1 MSKFT
6 KSTAQA
12 SVQTLAN
19 TLQQAVQNKS
29 KAHQFF
35 RSGIFNAGKWLGSWE
50 KMQSKGCS
58 NGEAALMAAFLPHAF
73 PTTQSSRWPWQDRN
87 DFLSKKNTKRWI
99 QGLYD
104 LDSQATVYVDLIPG
118 LAEWIADVYNYI
130 PRDMWSMAARLL
142 ARFYHSS
149 KQLFKQVQSNS
160 SNLNDVSED
169 QFFFHHVDEKLHT
182 LFDFSKPSKT
192 KGATRKVFDSG
203 LSDEDSNSAY
213 GSHSHVHRHGLYLL
227 FQIAMV
233 DDGWHDTV
241 FDTTKN
247 KFQKHIDKI
256 NDKSCL
262 SVLRTAQ
269 LEICYQTDVSRQFDW
284 SILNGLGIDGIQQV
298 SAFPFPSIIVAAQD
312 WKPEAEKLIRQKV
325 LKIRALKSNIQL
337 VTQLLD
343 VNRRHGSCNALPLFQ
358 DVERWICS
366 GGVVATWGEFSY
378 DYLILWLDQLHSLD
392 LSSLLLDRTHELEHM
407 TEEEQ
412 RERLME
418 CLTLFFEKDVYA
430 LCTTNQRK
438 ESFFDL
444 WYLSDPQREA
454 VTFEGGFLMTHVL
467 RLVNDPVFENVEGL
481 QTNML
486 SFVLNVVPKQEV
498 GKSKHTRL
506 LLLLSVLLHR
516 QVLKVHDGEL
526 AECIRGGMLSDLLIS
541 KTTSTLIQ
549 DGDLKQRDKMY
560 VCASPIAVWL
570 LNTKAFKGYQT
581 PITFQ
586 IIQSFLM
593 DCSTPTER
601 FIFFWRLG
609 LYQPSVDF
617 YKIFAKNLFFP
628 FHLLNASI
636 QYTQTDWYTICNQ
649 LIGYVPN
656 QKFLKPEPVD
666 KSIDTQ
672 HQSKT
677 LFSID
682 SVDAMTK
689 TVQDFNNI
697 WSNIMV
703 GNPQIVLPAGVSWP
717 NVAVETMIDNWQ
729 MWMKAP
735 PPVNHLKF
743 GESLAMLN
751 QFFTALQTVLSN
763 IVHDVDVQI
772 LINMLVQFKKVCT
785 DLETGTEVN
794 LDEELAV
801 LNTFDSKA
809 LVECVPVE
817 LSFLYETVVDK
828 IKTVLNEVIDT
839 EKQFLEWDKEIQS
852 AHVSFSKLKQYFSGN
867 AGYWK
872 HVGNIFEPTRVE
884 QFVSQAWIDNL
895 PYQSDWTANQ
905 FAQGL
910 STFESVFEGYAKD
923 PKRPYEVLTQKIL
936 EQPKK
941 LGRLYSPLLNVI
953 HHRIQELTQQS
964 TKKSDGEQSLLVED
978 KKLSNDNKMEAVD
991 TTLRDQGL
999 HGLANKFSKGQVTS
1013 FGGTILRFALNHG
1026 LSSFVAAVVSLTL
1039 LLDFGGSLLNLYSDN
1054 IVASLVSLVAALAF
1068 AFGYPYASK
1077 HRGMGVSVKDS
1088 VQNILPSFIVS
1099 AVMSY
1104 GLALI
1109 WTMADGDASFGL
1121 PAVLLMLFFTTI
1133 VKAATDGAFE
1143 KDKE

>member
-1 MSKFT
+1 MSGFT
-6 KSTAQA
+6 KSTAQV

-29 KAHQFF
+29 KAHPFF

-58 NGEAALMAAFLPHAF
+58 NGDAALMAAFLPYEF
-73 PTTQSSRWPWQDRN
+73 STTQSSRWPWQERTG
-87 DFLSKKNTKRWI
+87 FLSTKNTKRWI

-118 LAEWIADVYNYI
+118 LVEWIADVYNYI

-149 KQLFKQVQSNS
+149 KQLFKQVQSA
-160 SNLNDVSED
+160 DSEVIPD

-182 LFDFSKPSKT
+182 LFDFSTPSKT
-192 KGATRKVFDSG
+192 KGAIRTVFDSG
-203 LSDEDSNSAY
+203 LSDDEANSAY

-241 FDTTKN
+241 FDTTKK

-269 LEICYQTDVSRQFDW
+269 LEICYQTDVSRHFDW
-284 SILNGLGIDGIQQV
+284 TVLNGLGIDGIQQV
-298 SAFPFPSIIVAAQD
+298 SAFPLPSIIVAAQD
-312 WKPEAEKLIRQKV
+312 WKPETEKLIRQKV

-343 VNRRHGSCNALPLFQ
+343 VNRRHAYCNALPLFQ
-358 DVERWICS
+358 DVEGWVCS
-366 GGVVATWGEFSY
+366 VGVTAKWGEFSY
-378 DYLILWLDQLHSLD
+378 DYLILWLDQLHPFNI
-392 LSSLLLDRTHELEHM
+392 SSPLMKRIQDVVNM
-407 TEEEQ
+407 TPEEQ
-412 RERLME
+412 RERLMY
-418 CLTLFFEKDVYA
+418 CLRLFFETDLYA

-438 ESFFDL
+438 EAFFDL

-467 RLVNDPVFENVEGL
+467 RLVKDSVFENVEGL

-486 SFVLNVVPKQEV
+486 NFVLNVIPKQEV

-516 QVLKVHDGEL
+516 QLLKVHDGEL
-526 AECIRGGMLSDLLIS
+526 AECIRGGMLSELLIS

-593 DCSTPTER
+593 GCSTPTAR
-601 FIFFWRLG
+601 FVFFWRLG

-649 LIGYVPN
+649 LIDYVPN

-672 HQSKT
+672 HQSET
-677 LFSID
+677 IFSIG
-682 SVDAMTK
+682 SVDAMAK
-689 TVQDFNNI
+689 TVQDFNNL
-697 WSNIMV
+697 WSNILE
-703 GNPQIVLPAGVSWP
+703 GNRQIVLRAGVSWP
-717 NVAVETMIDNWQ
+717 NVEVETMIDNWQ
-729 MWMKAP
+729 AWMKATP
-735 PPVNHLKF
+735 PENHLEF
-743 GESLAMLN
+743 GESLVVLDR
-751 QFFTALQTVLSN
+751 FFTALQTVLSN
-763 IVHDVDVQI
+763 IVHDVDVQS
-772 LINMLVQFKKVCT
+772 LINMLTQFKEVCT

-801 LNTFDSKA
+801 LNTFDSQA
-809 LVECVPVE
+809 LVERGPVE
-817 LSFLYETVVDK
+817 FSFLYKTVVDK
-828 IKTVLNEVIDT
+828 IKTVLNQVIDT

-872 HVGNIFEPTRVE
+872 HAGKIFETTSVE

-895 PYQSDWTANQ
+895 PYQSDWTVNQ

-910 STFESVFEGYAKD
+910 STFESVFDGYAKD
-923 PKRPYEVLTQKIL
+923 PKRPYEVMTQKIL

-964 TKKSDGEQSLLVED
+964 TKMSDGEQSVLVEH
-978 KKLSNDNKMEAVD
+978 KRQSNDNKMEAVD

-1013 FGGTILRFALNHG
+1013 FGGTIVRFALNHG

-1054 IVASLVSLVAALAF
+1054 IVASLVSVVAALAF
-1068 AFGYPYASK
+1068 AFGYPYAAK
-1077 HRGMGVSVKDS
+1077 HRGMGVSLKDS
-1088 VQNILPSFIVS
+1088 IQNIVPSFIVS
-1099 AVMSY
+1099 VVMSY
-1104 GLALI
+1104 GLTLI
-1109 WTMADGDASFGL
+1109 WTIADGEASFGL

-1133 VKAATDGAFE
+1133 VKAATDGAFDADGE
-1143 KDKE
+1143 